1 VLDSQADK
9 ELIVVSDV
17 GEPDQR
23 VLRLPLSQQTG
34 SGLAAVEADVTA
46 FVTSS
51 KGFILFADKGLN
63 TVFAL
68 KRNAFAP
75 GAAYTAA
82 NGGPFVGTLDTTSG
96 VITPV
101 VTGVVNPSGLIFVD
115 TSGEQKSAEK
125 RSGARAT
132 GDRAGTV
139 SG

>member
-34 SGLAAVEADVTA
+34 SGLAAVEADDTA

-125 RSGARAT
+125 EKRCEGNR
-132 GDRAGTV
+132 
-139 SG
+139 

>member
-1 VLDSQADK
+1 
-9 ELIVVSDV
+9 
-17 GEPDQR
+17 
-23 VLRLPLSQQTG
+23 
-34 SGLAAVEADVTA
+34 
-46 FVTSS
+46 VTSS
-51 KGFILFADKGLN
+51 KGYILFADKGF
-63 TVFAL
+63 VFSL

-125 RSGARAT
+125 EKRCE
-132 GDRAGTV
+132 GTR
-139 SG
+139 

>member
-34 SGLAAVEADVTA
+34 SGLAAVEADDTA

-68 KRNAFAP
+68 KGNAFAP

-101 VTGVVNPSGLIFVD
+101 ATGVVNPSGLIFVD

-125 RSGARAT
+125 EKRCEGNR
-132 GDRAGTV
+132 
-139 SG
+139 

>member
-34 SGLAAVEADVTA
+34 SGLAAVEADDTA